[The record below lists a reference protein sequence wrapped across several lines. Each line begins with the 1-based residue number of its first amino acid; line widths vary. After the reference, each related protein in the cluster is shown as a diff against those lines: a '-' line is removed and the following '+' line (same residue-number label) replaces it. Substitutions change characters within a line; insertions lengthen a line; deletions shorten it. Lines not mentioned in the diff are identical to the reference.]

1 MASIKDIPQVDFI
14 EGITLDTLESQM
26 KAVYIKK
33 KSEVTGK
40 EVTLEDSDDQALI
53 LNACATYIF
62 WGLEHIQKA
71 GKQNMLGTSWGSALE
86 QLGALIGVTR
96 NPATAATTTVRFT
109 LSAAQADA
117 TYIPAGTRVTASG
130 SGTYF
135 ATSEYLEI
143 PAGSLYGDV
152 SCACTITGE
161 AGNGFIPGT
170 IDTLVDLIGYVASV
184 SNVTTSAGGA
194 DTEGDADLAERIFL
208 APSKYSVAG
217 PDDAYVYW
225 AKSYNADIGDAV
237 VTSPTP
243 GEVDVYV
250 TMEDGSLPEKE
261 LLTGLQKFLEDDDI
275 RPLTDKVVV
284 SAPEKVEYAI
294 NLKYWINASS
304 TKQAESIRT
313 AVDTAVSDYIR
324 WQSVKIGRDIN
335 PDELTKRVI
344 TAGAKR
350 VSITSPTFTETG
362 TTQLPYLTSKTIVY
376 GGIEDD

>member
-33 KSEVTGK
+33 KSEITGK

-71 GKQNMLGTSWGSALE
+71 GKQNMLGQSWGSALE
-86 QLGALIGVTR
+86 QLGALIGVSR
-96 NPATAATTTVRFT
+96 NPATAAKTTVRFT

-117 TYIPAGTRVTASG
+117 IYIPEGTRVTASG

-135 ATSEYLEI
+135 TTSEYLEI

-152 SCACTITGE
+152 SCTCTVTGE
-161 AGNGFIPGT
+161 TGNGFAPGA
-170 IDTLVDLIGYVASV
+170 IDTLVDLIGYVTSV
-184 SNVTTSAGGA
+184 SNITTSAGGA
-194 DTEGDADLAERIFL
+194 DTEGDEDLAERIFL

-225 AKSYNADIGDAV
+225 AKSYNADIGDVV
-237 VTSPTP
+237 VTSLTP

-250 TMEDGSLPEKE
+250 AMEDGSLPEEE
-261 LLTGLQKFLEDDDI
+261 LLKGLEEYLADEDV

-284 SAPEKVEYAI
+284 SAPDKVEYSI
-294 NLKYWINASS
+294 DLKYWINDSDSKKA
-304 TKQAESIRT
+304 TAIRS
-313 AVDTAVSDYIR
+313 AVDTAIAKYIT
-324 WQSVKIGRDIN
+324 WQSVKIGRDVN
-335 PDELTKRVI
+335 PDELTRMIVD
-344 TAGAKR
+344 AGAKR
-350 VSITSPTFTETG
+350 VSITSPAYTAIG
-362 TTQLPYLTSKTIVY
+362 KTQLPVLKSKTVVY

>member
-1 MASIKDIPQVDFI
+1 M
-14 EGITLDTLESQM
+14 
-26 KAVYIKK
+26 
-33 KSEVTGK
+33 
-40 EVTLEDSDDQALI
+40 
-53 LNACATYIF
+53 
-62 WGLEHIQKA
+62 
-71 GKQNMLGTSWGSALE
+71 
-86 QLGALIGVTR
+86 
-96 NPATAATTTVRFT
+96 
-109 LSAAQADA
+109 
-117 TYIPAGTRVTASG
+117 
-130 SGTYF
+130 
-135 ATSEYLEI
+135 
-143 PAGSLYGDV
+143 

-250 TMEDGSLPEKE
+250 AMEDGSLPEKE

-304 TKQAESIRT
+304 TKQAETIRT
-313 AVDTAVSDYIR
+313 AVDTAISYYIK

-335 PDELTKRVI
+335 PDELTKRII